1 MTDNADLSPNQER
14 LERACDALLDA
25 LQSLQFPQYTYRTRT
40 QMVGLLRDAV
50 RPEGESTI
58 PAIDA
63 CFEADDAGVLEK
75 RMRSYALE
83 CFSNGLPAH
92 PRWLLQ
98 VPGPPHT
105 CARSLAPPH

>member
-1 MTDNADLSPNQER
+1 MRISPQTES
-14 LERACDALLDA
+14 ASSVHATPLDA
-25 LQSLQFPQYTYRTRT
+25 LQSLQFPLYTYRTRT

-50 RPEGESTI
+50 RPEGGSTI